1 MPEAFDLSS
10 MLAEIVEDEK
20 ISTSK
25 RKKISQADIKRML
38 RERSQAAATKK
49 NREASPEAPPS
60 SPLAPSVPELAKPL
74 PMEQPKSPEGHPAL
88 PLPAP
93 GPASPSMPAQWA
105 SQPAVAAA
113 PTIVGIEG
121 VSSPNSVVPSRVIR
135 KYRVA
140 PMRVEGRVLYLG
152 MENAS
157 DHNKIHSLELLTG
170 MRVEPVELPAPEIE
184 RVLAALNK
192 HDAETFALVEA
203 GAAAVDPTGIRNVL
217 RSLLDSNGFDALIT
231 PGVRPAL
238 KSHNGLEATELPP
251 LTSEQCVRCAK
262 GLMDER
268 QWEEFLQRQEIDFA
282 ATIPELGRFRV
293 NVYRQNGSVSLT
305 IRKIPSVIPSLKQLE
320 VPATLDSIALKP
332 HGLVVFASPTGQGK
346 TTTMAAV
353 LHCINTTM
361 ACNVITLEDPVE
373 YVHQPARSTINQRE
387 IGKDAASFAVGLK
400 NVRRQ
405 APDVIVIGEV
415 RDPKTF
421 RLALDAATA
430 GHLVLCTM
438 SAFNATNAIDH
449 MLHQFPYHLQA
460 YARQQLAESLLLV
473 FCQKLVPTV
482 DQQSLI
488 VLHET
493 LFGSP
498 RIKELLREGQLSL
511 LRTQLHQG
519 EEDFVP
525 MDLCLK
531 SLLHEGRI
539 AVQDGALL
547 AENPGFVL
555 GADIHPSY

>member
-10 MLAEIVEDEK
+10 MLEEIIEDEK

-38 RERSQAAATKK
+38 RERSQAARKK
-49 NREASPEAPPS
+49 DRDPPPDAAPSSSEASSAPE
-60 SPLAPSVPELAKPL
+60 SPKSGAL
-74 PMEQPKSPEGHPAL
+74 EQPKSFERHPS
-88 PLPAP
+88 PPSHAP
-93 GPASPSMPAQWA
+93 SQAGPAMPMEWT
-105 SQPAVAAA
+105 SQSLVTAA

-157 DHNKIHSLELLTG
+157 DHKKIHALELLTG
-170 MRVEPVELPAPEIE
+170 MRVEPVELPAPDIE
-184 RVLAALNK
+184 RALAALNK
-192 HDAETFALVEA
+192 HAMETFALVETDA
-203 GAAAVDPTGIRNVL
+203 GAADPTGIRHVL
-217 RSLLDSNGFDALIT
+217 RALLDSTGFDALIT
-231 PGVRPAL
+231 PGVRPAI
-238 KSHNGLEATELPP
+238 KSHNGLEATALPP
-251 LTSEQCVRCAK
+251 LTSDQCVRCAK
-262 GLMDER
+262 GLMEER
-268 QWEEFLQRQEIDFA
+268 QWEELLQRQEIDFA
-282 ATIPELGRFRV
+282 VTIPDLGRFRV

-305 IRKIPSVIPSLKQLE
+305 IRKIPSAIPSLKELE
-320 VPATLDSIALKP
+320 VPASLDSVALKP
-332 HGLVVFASPTGQGK
+332 HGLAIFASPTGQGK
-346 TTTMAAV
+346 TTTMNAV
-353 LHCINTTM
+353 IHCINTTM
-361 ACNVITLEDPVE
+361 ACNIITLEDPVE
-373 YVHQPARSTINQRE
+373 YVHTPIMSTISQRE
-387 IGKDAASFAVGLK
+387 IGKDTVSFGAGLK

-415 RDPKTF
+415 QDPKTF

-430 GHLVLCTM
+430 GHLVLCTL

-473 FCQKLVPTV
+473 FCQRLVPTA
-482 DQQSLI
+482 DRQSLI

-531 SLLHEGRI
+531 TLLHEGRI

-555 GADIHPSY
+555 GADIHPSF